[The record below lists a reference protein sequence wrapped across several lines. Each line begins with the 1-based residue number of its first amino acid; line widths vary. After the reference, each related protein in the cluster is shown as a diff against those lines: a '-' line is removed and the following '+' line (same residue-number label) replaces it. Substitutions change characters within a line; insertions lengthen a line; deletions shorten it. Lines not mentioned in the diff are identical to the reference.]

1 MKTHIK
7 LYKVKKKWVTVLVVS
22 GITMSL
28 GLGIGIVNQTTD
40 VSAITIDPVNKK
52 LTQNKAVVQSV
63 PMDTAN
69 TQIKNILLANDGT
82 DETWS
87 PSLPTQSGLY
97 GDYANSYA
105 NATIVNQNGK
115 DYSIDYRIG
124 PTTGQGTKY
133 ANYNKISYSSEFK
146 AIHAINDSLAGT
158 GAGDYYNDKG
168 EPVNLGYG
176 TTGKKENYKNSV
188 EWVQQNYYITANN
201 KDSNYNLA
209 KEVVKKLSSEELP
222 KINQEEGAP
231 FFNGI
236 INLDPDATSKANSL
250 EQTFMVRQG
259 TDVYTLNAHDPQT
272 LIDMAISL
280 RYI

>member
-7 LYKVKKKWVTVLVVS
+7 LYKVKKKWVTALVVS
-22 GITMSL
+22 GITLSM

-52 LTQNKAVVQSV
+52 LAQNKAVVQSV

-82 DETWS
+82 DENWS

-115 DYSIDYRIG
+115 DYSIDYRVG

-133 ANYNKISYSSEFK
+133 ANYAKKSYDSIEQAQNVIKEQTPGKGSLSPEAPVDMGDSIPQQEINYNNHQGLYWRQKDYGVIIWDNNTSNNPISSQQIIDKIDSET
-146 AIHAINDSLAGT
+146 LPQV
-158 GAGDYYNDKG
+158 YNQYGGSFRLDADM
-168 EPVNLGYG
+168 ENNPNLG
-176 TTGKKENYKNSV
+176 
-188 EWVQQNYYITANN
+188 Q
-201 KDSNYNLA
+201 
-209 KEVVKKLSSEELP
+209 
-222 KINQEEGAP
+222 KI
-231 FFNGI
+231 FI
-236 INLDPDATSKANSL
+236 
-250 EQTFMVRQG
+250 RQG
-259 TDVYTLNAHDPQT
+259 ADVYTLSAHDPQVLFT
-272 LIDMAISL
+272 MAGSL